1 MRSRITVRGMA
12 FLFAVSSIV
21 SIAALRPAAAATT
34 WRCAFGPMLP
44 GSLATFT
51 FSAPAGLGNDT
62 VTVDGMGK
70 CSVFVSPL
78 TCQGPK
84 CAGLERTA
92 TIHGSATEASGA
104 NTLQFGTCDPD
115 PGVPDPNGADFR
127 ALYVDLD
134 VTITIGRGTATTTL
148 TRHLAFH
155 PVYSPGGPL
164 FGTLLSPPFP
174 GPGAQEGVLTG
185 ATGANRGSLDLF
197 TRFNG
202 VCPNDGGSFHAS
214 YTGNVVQV

>member
-1 MRSRITVRGMA
+1 MTQPTTTVGSALWSHTSALSRNAVGKRGLPPIEPATLLRHAGAHRTTVEVGMRSRITVRGMA

-84 CAGLERTA
+84 
-92 TIHGSATEASGA
+92 
-104 NTLQFGTCDPD
+104 
-115 PGVPDPNGADFR
+115 
-127 ALYVDLD
+127 
-134 VTITIGRGTATTTL
+134 
-148 TRHLAFH
+148 
-155 PVYSPGGPL
+155 
-164 FGTLLSPPFP
+164 
-174 GPGAQEGVLTG
+174 
-185 ATGANRGSLDLF
+185 
-197 TRFNG
+197 
-202 VCPNDGGSFHAS
+202 
-214 YTGNVVQV
+214 